1 MSRLLKS
8 TILGFLATC
17 LVVNGLAQNIRPVSG
32 NADPSVFAS
41 ASKQHVRFTAPSSV
55 VQMRLE
61 AYDLRGRKIFDNEL
75 RGGNVM
81 DWHLETGQGQTLAD
95 GS

>member
-1 MSRLLKS
+1 MSRLHKS

-17 LVVNGLAQNIRPVSG
+17 LVVNGLAQNGPVSG
-32 NADPSVFAS
+32 DADLSVFAS
-41 ASKQHVRFTAPSSV
+41 ASNQHVRFTAPSSV